1 MKTLVLAEKPSVA
14 RDIAKVLSCKNNK
27 NTFLEGDK
35 YIVTWA
41 LGHLVTQAAPDSYD
55 AKYKNWNMNHLPI
68 LPNRFKLEVINN
80 TKRQYNAVKTQMLRN
95 DVSEIVIATDAGRE
109 GELVAR
115 WIIEKAKVKKR
126 IKRLWISSV
135 TNKAI
140 KEGFNN
146 LKDGRAYENL
156 YHSAVARS
164 EADWVVGIN
173 ATRALTCKHG
183 ASLSCGRVQTP
194 TLSMI
199 EERQKEISNFKPVP
213 YYSIVIRTEKLDLIY
228 KGNRI
233 YDLEKCENLVNE
245 INKKN
250 NITVKVSKAFKK
262 TYAPKLY
269 DLTELQRDAN
279 RLFGFSAKDTLSIM
293 QSLYEYHKVL
303 TYPRTDSK
311 YLSRDIVPTLKERV
325 RACNVGNYSKSC
337 EQILKTNIRES
348 KSFVD
353 DSKVSDHH
361 AIIPTEQKIYL
372 DDLNNDEFK
381 IYDLVVKRFLSV
393 LLPAFEYEQTKIT
406 AVFKGKE
413 FAAIG
418 KVVKKLGW
426 KEVYSKSDL
435 DEDDEVLVPALKDND
450 TIAVDDVFIDEFKT
464 KPKAPFTEGTLL
476 GVMENPIKFM
486 GDTNKEFIKKIGE
499 VGGIG
504 TVATRADIIEKLLK
518 NFLIEKRDNHLYIT
532 SKGKQLLNLAPT
544 DLKSPLLTAK
554 WEQKLSKISNGTLK
568 KETFINEMKEYSK
581 SLVNE
586 IINSK
591 TKFKHENITN
601 KKCPKCG
608 QFLLDVNGKQG
619 KMLVCQ
625 NRECSYRESVFKV
638 TNSRCP
644 NCHKKLELHGTGD
657 KQIFV
662 CKCGHRESL
671 SAFKKRKEA
680 SKSDLSKKDVQ
691 KYLKKQEREQ
701 KSNKHTPFA
710 NLLSKYKKD

>member
-14 RDIAKVLSCKNNK
+14 RDIAKVLNCKNNK

-55 AKYKNWNMNHLPI
+55 AKYKTWNMNHLPI

-199 EERQKEISNFKPVP
+199 EKRQREISNFKPVP

-250 NITVKVSKAFKK
+250 NITVKASKAFKK

-293 QSLYEYHKVL
+293 QGLYEYHKVL

-406 AVFKGKE
+406 VDVKGKE

-418 KVVKKLGW
+418 KIVKKLGW

-435 DEDDEVLVPALKDND
+435 DEDDEVLLPALKDND
-450 TIAVDDVFIDEFKT
+450 TIAIDDVFIDEFKT
-464 KPKAPFTEGTLL
+464 KPQAPFTEGTLL

-532 SKGKQLLNLAPT
+532 SKGRQLLNLAPF

-644 NCHKKLELHGTGD
+644 NCHKKLELHGSGD

-710 NLLSKYKKD
+710 DLLSKYKKD